1 MVVDITEEEGERG
14 DVLHLLVGIM
24 NIQAATVDGILINN
38 RAVDILLLLRVMDI
52 TTIHP
57 PLLPRLE
64 ATIIIIIPTVTSHR
78 HVVVRLPLQVIILI
92 ITIIILMDTILRI
105 DTPQAIIIIIIIIV
119 HPHVI
124 HDQVHQ
130 FLTTVV
136 MNICPVV
143 LR

>member
-24 NIQAATVDGILINN
+24 NIQAATVDGIQNN
-38 RAVDILLLLRVMDI
+38 IRVVDIILLRRVMDI

-78 HVVVRLPLQVIILI
+78 HVVVRHPLQVILI
-92 ITIIILMDTILRI
+92 IIPIIMDTILRI

>member
-1 MVVDITEEEGERG
+1 MVDITVEEGERG

-24 NIQAATVDGILINN
+24 NIQAATVDGILIN
-38 RAVDILLLLRVMDI
+38 RVVDTLLLLRVMDI

-57 PLLPRLE
+57 PLLPRLLE
-64 ATIIIIIPTVTSHR
+64 ATILPIIIIPTVSSHP

-105 DTPQAIIIIIIIIV
+105 DTPQAIIIIIITIV

-124 HDQVHQ
+124 HDRVRQY
-130 FLTTVV
+130 
-136 MNICPVV
+136 
-143 LR
+143 